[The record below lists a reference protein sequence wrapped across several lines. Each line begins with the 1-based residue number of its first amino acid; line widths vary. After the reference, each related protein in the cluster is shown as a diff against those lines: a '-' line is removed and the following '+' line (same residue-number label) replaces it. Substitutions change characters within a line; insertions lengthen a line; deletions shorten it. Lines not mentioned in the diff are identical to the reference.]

1 MQHRGS
7 SQVIEDS
14 RPHRVVGLPI
24 YVQQCVQEV
33 QSSDW
38 TASTS
43 ADRVSVMS
51 RVRHQVRGE
60 QQRWKGAVQEQRR
73 HIYDHHTML
82 N

>member
-1 MQHRGS
+1 MSFVREMSGYCYFH
-7 SQVIEDS
+7 D
-14 RPHRVVGLPI
+14 
-24 YVQQCVQEV
+24 VQEV
-33 QSSDW
+33 HGSDW
-38 TASTS
+38 TATTS

>member
-1 MQHRGS
+1 MVKRTGW
-7 SQVIEDS
+7 VC
-14 RPHRVVGLPI
+14 G
-24 YVQQCVQEV
+24 VQEV
-33 QSSDW
+33 QGGGAGW
-38 TASTS
+38 MASTS

-60 QQRWKGAVQEQRR
+60 QQRWKGTVQEQRR

>member
-1 MQHRGS
+1 MSGS
-7 SQVIEDS
+7 GVSNFS
-14 RPHRVVGLPI
+14 L
-24 YVQQCVQEV
+24 YSLCLQEV
-33 QSSDW
+33 QGSDW
-38 TASTS
+38 AAGTS